1 MLELAVQGADAATR
15 NPGDSIVLREVD
27 LAETTKIP
35 QSTLVI
41 VTETENLREDA
52 ASKDGAT
59 SLLPMLSDF
68 DISFSKLKVRDWDGS
83 KFYSDFIKEGLEYNN
98 KDVDKVIMLFES
110 PSSISAGGNAFHN
123 NAKFKF
129 HDWPPPKSTKVKAML
144 GPCRYALMN
153 GASFP
158 VFLREGAPPEGLLHH
173 WAKAVPGFVEPSF
186 ASKVT
191 EDDTVYAY
199 LPVEQIKNH
208 VNDPM
213 VHYHLAGKDSIVL
226 MTQKT
231 TKLLPDTRT
240 SRPCV
245 VKTTHS
251 MGSKGIFIIRND
263 DDEAKFEKY
272 LIESGNPTFVVTDFV
287 DIARNVACH
296 FFMHPNGTSVTWFG
310 SNENKRLPDGTFSSD
325 SFLDSNDQENLKK
338 MQLPFVEEVVQ
349 YCHSLGFWGF
359 CGIDV
364 LFDSKGR
371 GYLVDI
377 NPRVTGSCPALMTLN
392 RFRQHFGFKVG
403 LFRRSGNINFA
414 GSSAE
419 LFEKVEAFN
428 EANEGRCRVVI
439 HSVVQPDD
447 KNDGPATCRINIGVY
462 GNDMEECKTVLNR
475 FANPK
480 P

>member
-1 MLELAVQGADAATR
+1 MCV
-15 NPGDSIVLREVD
+15 
-27 LAETTKIP
+27 
-35 QSTLVI
+35 
-41 VTETENLREDA
+41 
-52 ASKDGAT
+52 
-59 SLLPMLSDF
+59 SL
-68 DISFSKLKVRDWDGS
+68 
-83 KFYSDFIKEGLEYNN
+83 
-98 KDVDKVIMLFES
+98 
-110 PSSISAGGNAFHN
+110 
-123 NAKFKF
+123 AKFKF
-129 HDWPPPKSTKVKAML
+129 HDWPAPKSTKVKAML

-158 VFLREGAPPEGLLHH
+158 VFLRDGIPPEGLLHH
-173 WAKAVPGFVEPSF
+173 WAKTVPGIVEPSF

-191 EDDTVYAY
+191 EEDTVYAY

-263 DDEAKFEKY
+263 EDEATFERY
-272 LIESGNPTFVVTDFV
+272 LVESGNPTFVVTDFV

-325 SFLDSNDQENLKK
+325 SFLDSDDQENLKR

-403 LFRRSGNINFA
+403 LFRRSGNINFY
-414 GSSAE
+414 GSAAE
-419 LFEKVEAFN
+419 LFEEVEAYN
-428 EANEGRCRVVI
+428 EANEGKCRVVI

-447 KNDGPATCRINIGVY
+447 KNDGPALCRINIGVY
-462 GNDMEECKTVLNR
+462 GNDMDECRTVLNR